1 MKIII
6 EFYIFELVQVL
17 YSSFSKFNMLE
28 QSSQKSILP
37 IENRKTEPHHRV
49 FHIRISLNTKFQLK
63 LTLLTFWTKFVQNR
77 YFQSKKIKWKQHW
90 ILNIQISW
98 GINFQFEQT
107 IWVFGTNLPKKGILN
122 QKLRKIE
129 HLHQKRIS
137 DLKQQQQQQQ
147 QN

>member
-1 MKIII
+1 MKITI

-17 YSSFSKFNMLE
+17 YSSFSKFNILE
-28 QSSQKSILP
+28 QSSQKRIFP
-37 IENRKTEPHHRV
+37 IENRKTEHHHRV

-90 ILNIQISW
+90 ILNIEISW
-98 GINFQFEQT
+98 GINFQFEQA
-107 IWVFGTNLPKKGILN
+107 IWVFGPNLPEKGILN

-129 HLHQKRIS
+129 HRHWTLHTRIS
-137 DLKQQQQQQQ
+137 LSTKF
-147 QN
+147 